1 MDSTNENTYNNAF
14 VNEAIHLDYYILS
27 EEDKSILDTIN
38 NIILM
43 KYLHNNKSTDFDPD
57 LWECMKYIHMSP
69 NKQEICKNWIYGLE
83 FMAIDERHC
92 NGNSFYDLSRGW
104 SWEQSF
110 CTDFL
115 LQIYLI
121 AVPHRDINDKLLILL
136 HTINLTLR
144 ITMGSSMGGSPIYW
158 ESNLGECFQ
167 EILDLDL
174 QERTIFLDLW
184 KYKKEFNGAISDNAN
199 GKEYFKDEPEAPF
212 MLSFVTSFIMN
223 LYH

>member
-1 MDSTNENTYNNAF
+1 
-14 VNEAIHLDYYILS
+14 
-27 EEDKSILDTIN
+27 
-38 NIILM
+38 
-43 KYLHNNKSTDFDPD
+43 
-57 LWECMKYIHMSP
+57 
-69 NKQEICKNWIYGLE
+69 
-83 FMAIDERHC
+83 
-92 NGNSFYDLSRGW
+92 
-104 SWEQSF
+104 
-110 CTDFL
+110 
-115 LQIYLI
+115 
-121 AVPHRDINDKLLILL
+121 
-136 HTINLTLR
+136 
-144 ITMGSSMGGSPIYW
+144 MGSSMDGSPIYW